1 MICNVSKGSMARGRM
16 TGIKGED
23 QGRQMGRNNEGGIDK
38 GWIGLPRSREEGPK
52 RCGRM
57 WGGAGKGCGK
67 ELGRESRKQSRSPR
81 WQVG

>member
-38 GWIGLPRSREEGPK
+38 GWIGLPRSREAGTK
-52 RCGRM
+52 RWMMG
-57 WGGAGKGCGK
+57 
-67 ELGRESRKQSRSPR
+67 
-81 WQVG
+81 